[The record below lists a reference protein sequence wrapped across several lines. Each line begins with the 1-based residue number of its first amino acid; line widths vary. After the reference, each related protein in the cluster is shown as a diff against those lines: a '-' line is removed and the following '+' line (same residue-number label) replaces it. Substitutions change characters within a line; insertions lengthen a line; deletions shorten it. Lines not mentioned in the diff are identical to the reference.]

1 MTFRMIMVRLME
13 EGTQPAL
20 AAAFSRHDATG
31 FGEQIGVAHRS
42 LYSYHGIYLHLV
54 EAESDLRPVL
64 ASQRDNPVWRT
75 VDKEVTSLLSPVD
88 PRFPSMPQAQA
99 SCFYTWDPS

>member
-20 AAAFSRHDATG
+20 AAAFDAHDATG
-31 FGEQIGVAHRS
+31 FPERVGVSHRS

-54 EAESDLRPVL
+54 EADHDVRPALIAHRSDPK
-64 ASQRDNPVWRT
+64 WRE
-75 VDKEVTSLLSPVD
+75 VDTQVTALLNPVD

-99 SCFYTWDPS
+99 TCFYTWDAR